1 MAVSLYLYLDL
12 LYTDYLESHLI
23 EMIELKE
30 YISWAI
36 SMLLILAIAIKTI
49 YSFSN
54 DIKNSIV
61 ILKRLCPS
69 KPNEDELVAI
79 KPGLNQ
85 QF

>member
-1 MAVSLYLYLDL
+1 
-12 LYTDYLESHLI
+12 
-23 EMIELKE
+23 
-30 YISWAI
+30 
-36 SMLLILAIAIKTI
+36 MLLIIGIAINTI
-49 YSFSN
+49 YSFSK

-69 KPNEDELVAI
+69 KPNEDEVVAI